1 MLMALA
7 LPFAVVCMI
16 MFLGDFVSQKSRGKI
31 PSLLIIAVCFL
42 LGYWT
47 VMPRDI
53 LDVTHINQIKNITM
67 LLVLLQVGAMFN
79 LKQLKDEWKAVVV
92 TLFAIAGIVVVAG
105 IGGTLLFGK
114 DMAMVGI
121 PPLTGG
127 GMATIIMSDA
137 ASAMG
142 LDKLAMTA
150 TIIYI
155 MQGFVGFPLTNYFLR
170 KEGIR
175 LVREYRENTPARAE
189 AGEAHREGSRE
200 KGKKT
205 LNDLVPERF
214 KGTSYYFAK
223 LSILALLVYTVDLFT
238 GKYFNVS
245 IVMIAAGILA
255 GHYGLI
261 EKEPLKKANSFGIL
275 MMALTASF
283 MRYFAQSTPA
293 QVARLIV
300 PVVSFLVL
308 GTVGIMAFSVPVGKK
323 FGYSLDL
330 SIAIGLNCFLG
341 FPHNFVITN
350 EVVNMLGQT
359 DGEKEHLNK
368 ILMSKMIIGSIVSVS
383 VVSALVAG
391 MLVPFL
397 G

>member
-1 MLMALA
+1 MALA
-7 LPFAVVCMI
+7 LPFAVVCII

-31 PSLLIIAVCFL
+31 PSLLVIAACFL

-47 VMPRDI
+47 IMPRDI
-53 LDVTHINQIKNITM
+53 LDVTYINGIKNITM
-67 LLVLLQVGAMFN
+67 LLILLQVGAMFN
-79 LKQLKDEWKAVVV
+79 LRQLKDEWKAVVI
-92 TLFAIAGIVVVAG
+92 TLFAIGGIVVVAG
-105 IGGTLLFGK
+105 LAGTLLFGK
-114 DMAMVGI
+114 NMAVVGI

-137 ASAMG
+137 ANAMG
-142 LDKLAMTA
+142 LDTLAMTA

-175 LVREYRENTPARAE
+175 LVDEYRRHTPVHGGTVE
-189 AGEAHREGSRE
+189 GGGEDGQET
-200 KGKKT
+200 KKKT

-223 LSILALLVYTVDLFT
+223 LSLLALLVYAIDLFT

-245 IVMIAAGILA
+245 IVMIAVGILA
-255 GHYGLI
+255 GHYGII

-283 MRYFAQSTPA
+283 MRYFAQSTPM
-293 QVARLIV
+293 QVAQLIV
-300 PVVSFLVL
+300 PVVSFLIL
-308 GTVGIMAFSVPVGKK
+308 GTVGIMAFSVPVGRKC
-323 FGYSLDL
+323 GYSLWL

-341 FPHNFVITN
+341 FPHNFIITN
-350 EVVNMLGQT
+350 EVINMLGQT
-359 DGEKEHLNK
+359 DGEKEYLNK
-368 ILMSKMIIGSIVSVS
+368 ILMPKMIIGSIVSVS

>member
-1 MLMALA
+1 M
-7 LPFAVVCMI
+7 
-16 MFLGDFVSQKSRGKI
+16 
-31 PSLLIIAVCFL
+31 
-42 LGYWT
+42 
-47 VMPRDI
+47 
-53 LDVTHINQIKNITM
+53 
-67 LLVLLQVGAMFN
+67 
-79 LKQLKDEWKAVVV
+79 
-92 TLFAIAGIVVVAG
+92 
-105 IGGTLLFGK
+105 FGK
-114 DMAMVGI
+114 ARYGNGRDS
-121 PPLTGG
+121 PLTGG

-170 KEGIR
+170 KRNPSGQGIPG
-175 LVREYRENTPARAE
+175 EYTCPGRSGRGPQR
-189 AGEAHREGSRE
+189 GQPGRKR
-200 KGKKT
+200 KT

-214 KGTSYYFAK
+214 KGHLTTSRSFRFWRCWF
-223 LSILALLVYTVDLFT
+223 YTVDLFT

-293 QVARLIV
+293 QVARLDR
-300 PVVSFLVL
+300 SGGEFFLCWAQWGSWHL
-308 GTVGIMAFSVPVGKK
+308 AFRWEK

-330 SIAIGLNCFLG
+330 SIAIGFKLLLG

>member
-1 MLMALA
+1 MTLA
-7 LPFAVVCMI
+7 LPFAVVCLI

-31 PSLLIIAVCFL
+31 PSLLVVAICFL
-42 LGYWT
+42 AGYWT
-47 VMPRDI
+47 IMPRDI
-53 LDVTHINQIKNITM
+53 LDVTHINAIKDITM
-67 LLVLLQVGAMFN
+67 LVILLQVGAMFN
-79 LKQLKDEWKAVVV
+79 LRQLKEEWRAVVT
-92 TLFAIAGIVVVAG
+92 TLCAILGIIVVAG
-105 IGGTLLFGK
+105 LVGTLVFGK
-114 DMAMVGI
+114 NMAVVAI

-137 ASAMG
+137 ASALG
-142 LDKLAMTA
+142 LDQMAMTA

-155 MQGFVGFPLTNYFLR
+155 MQGFVGFPLTNFFLR
-170 KEGIR
+170 REGIS
-175 LVREYRENTPARAE
+175 LVEKFRKNGGAAAAQKQQSSETASS
-189 AGEAHREGSRE
+189 GS
-200 KGKKT
+200 KKRT
-205 LNDLVPERF
+205 FNDLVPERF

-223 LSILALLVYTVDLFT
+223 LSLLALLVYTIDMFT

-245 IVMIAAGILA
+245 IVMIAVGILA
-255 GHYGLI
+255 GHFGIL
-261 EKEPLKKANSFGIL
+261 EQDPLKKANSFGIL

-283 MRYFAQSTPA
+283 MRYFAQSTPEEVIA
-293 QVARLIV
+293 LIV
-300 PVVSFLVL
+300 PVVAFLAL
-308 GTVGIMAFSVPVGKK
+308 GTIGIMAFSVPIGKK
-323 FGYSLDL
+323 CGYSMNL

-359 DGEKEHLNK
+359 EEEKKYLNS
-368 ILMSKMIIGSIVSVS
+368 ILMPKMIIGSIVAVS

>member
-1 MLMALA
+1 MALA

-189 AGEAHREGSRE
+189 AERSTERAAGKRER
-200 KGKKT
+200 
-205 LNDLVPERF
+205 
-214 KGTSYYFAK
+214 K
-223 LSILALLVYTVDLFT
+223 LSMTWCLKGLKGHLTTSRSFRFWRCWFIQWICLRENILTYP
-238 GKYFNVS
+238 S
-245 IVMIAAGILA
+245 
-255 GHYGLI
+255 
-261 EKEPLKKANSFGIL
+261 S
-275 MMALTASF
+275 
-283 MRYFAQSTPA
+283 
-293 QVARLIV
+293 
-300 PVVSFLVL
+300 
-308 GTVGIMAFSVPVGKK
+308 
-323 FGYSLDL
+323 
-330 SIAIGLNCFLG
+330 
-341 FPHNFVITN
+341 
-350 EVVNMLGQT
+350 
-359 DGEKEHLNK
+359 
-368 ILMSKMIIGSIVSVS
+368 
-383 VVSALVAG
+383 
-391 MLVPFL
+391 
-397 G
+397 

>member
-1 MLMALA
+1 MALA

-189 AGEAHREGSRE
+189 AGEVHREGSRE

-350 EVVNMLGQT
+350 EVVNMFGQT